1 MSSSV
6 VKSLEIIA
14 ICAVCTFASRYI
26 PFAIFGNRPVPP
38 MVRYLGK
45 YLPMAVMTTLVV
57 YCLRHM
63 SFASAAGCIPEAAA
77 VIVVILL
84 HLWRRNTFFSIV
96 GGTACYM
103 LLVQLVF

>member
-6 VKSLEIIA
+6 MKSLEIIA

-26 PFAIFGNRPVPP
+26 PFAVFGNRPVPP
-38 MVRYLGK
+38 LVHYLGT

-63 SFASAAGCIPEAAA
+63 SLASAAGYIPEMAA
-77 VIVVILL
+77 VAVVIVL
-84 HLWRRNTFFSIV
+84 HLWQRNTFFSIV